1 MLIYSVLSFPSPIN
15 SFGDRLRR
23 ENKTKGRCFAERPA
37 SQIKAMD
44 HSFCG
49 DDESMPDFRQ
59 VKGKE
64 KAALK

>member
-23 ENKTKGRCFAERPA
+23 ENEAKGRCFEERPA

-44 HSFCG
+44 HRLAASSKLRYARFRG
-49 DDESMPDFRQ
+49 DDE
-59 VKGKE
+59 
-64 KAALK
+64 